1 MTDLIEKR
9 RAEFEKKRK
18 VDADPAF
25 YESRAHG
32 TPVCE
37 LEGAR
42 DLLDTDPHLLCA
54 RVRAEIQS
62 RVRSDI
68 NE

>member
-25 YESRAHG
+25 YEARAHG
-32 TPVCE
+32 TPVYE

-42 DLLDTDPHLLCA
+42 DLLDTEPALLSS
-54 RVRAEIQS
+54 RVRAEIMS
-62 RVRSDI
+62 RDRSNF